1 MLWYNKNM
9 LDSGRTTKR
18 TDSLLKESTKKETIK
33 EIIEKDD
40 NFFEKAKKAIKKL
53 TTKKK

>member
-1 MLWYNKNM
+1 M

-18 TDSLLKESTKKETIK
+18 TDSLLKESTKKETVK
-33 EIIEKDD
+33 EIIKEDD
-40 NFFEKAKKAIKKL
+40 NLFEKAKKAIKKL

>member
-1 MLWYNKNM
+1 M

-18 TDSLLKESTKKETIK
+18 TDSLLKESAKKETIK
-33 EIIEKDD
+33 EIIKEDD
-40 NFFEKAKKAIKKL
+40 NLFEKAKKAIKKL